1 MHPPR
6 LSVTTPTE
14 KNVAFRDIYNRPGTR
29 KKRTRMPKSILRVSR
44 DPPQA
49 RYSLYSKNRAVSF
62 FVFLVVL
69 VLLFWA
75 RGAGALDVT
84 DTQCQF
90 LLDEFEG
97 TFIDPGTHPEI
108 TTCDTRAIKTM
119 WEQTIQKLYASGNNP
134 AESFADLRALDD
146 ARFAR
151 LVVNAAA
158 GSLFDTSHP
167 DEASIRIRLGPD
179 GIYERYTE
187 HNENRIVALQMM
199 LILAVLAISATWW
212 RIRQGEKKV

>member
-1 MHPPR
+1 
-6 LSVTTPTE
+6 
-14 KNVAFRDIYNRPGTR
+14 
-29 KKRTRMPKSILRVSR
+29 MPKSILRVR
-44 DPPQA
+44 KTLPQA
-49 RYSLYSKNRAVSF
+49 RVSLGTKNRAVAL
-62 FVFLVVL
+62 FVSLAAL
-69 VLLFWA
+69 VLLFWV
-75 RGAGALDVT
+75 RSAGALDVT
-84 DTQCQF
+84 STQCQF
-90 LLDEFEG
+90 LLEEFEG

-108 TTCDTRAIKTM
+108 TSCDTRAIKIM
-119 WEQTIQKLYASGNNP
+119 WEQTVQKLYASPENP
-134 AESFADLRALDD
+134 ANSFADLRALDD

-199 LILAVLAISATWW
+199 LVLAVLAISATWW
-212 RIRQGEKKV
+212 RIRQDEKSKQS

>member
-1 MHPPR
+1 
-6 LSVTTPTE
+6 
-14 KNVAFRDIYNRPGTR
+14 
-29 KKRTRMPKSILRVSR
+29 MPKSILRVR
-44 DPPQA
+44 KTLPQA
-49 RYSLYSKNRAVSF
+49 RVSLGTKNRAVAL
-62 FVFLVVL
+62 FVSLAAL
-69 VLLFWA
+69 VLLFWV
-75 RGAGALDVT
+75 RSAGALDVT
-84 DTQCQF
+84 STQCQF
-90 LLDEFEG
+90 LLEEFEG

-108 TTCDTRAIKTM
+108 TSCDTRAIKIM
-119 WEQTIQKLYASGNNP
+119 WEQTVQKLYASPENP
-134 AESFADLRALDD
+134 ANSFADLRALDD

-199 LILAVLAISATWW
+199 LVLAVLAISATWW
-212 RIRQGEKKV
+212 RIRQDEKSKQTRP

>member
-1 MHPPR
+1 
-6 LSVTTPTE
+6 
-14 KNVAFRDIYNRPGTR
+14 
-29 KKRTRMPKSILRVSR
+29 MPKSILRVR
-44 DPPQA
+44 KAPPQA
-49 RYSLYSKNRAVSF
+49 RFSLGTKNRAVAL
-62 FVFLVVL
+62 FVSLATL

-84 DTQCQF
+84 STQCQF
-90 LLDEFEG
+90 LLEEFEG

-108 TTCDTRAIKTM
+108 TTCDTRAIKIM
-119 WEQTIQKLYASGNNP
+119 WEQTVQKLYASPENP
-134 AESFADLRALDD
+134 ANSFADLRALDD

-199 LILAVLAISATWW
+199 LVLAVLAISATWW
-212 RIRQGEKKV
+212 RIRQDEKSKLEKP